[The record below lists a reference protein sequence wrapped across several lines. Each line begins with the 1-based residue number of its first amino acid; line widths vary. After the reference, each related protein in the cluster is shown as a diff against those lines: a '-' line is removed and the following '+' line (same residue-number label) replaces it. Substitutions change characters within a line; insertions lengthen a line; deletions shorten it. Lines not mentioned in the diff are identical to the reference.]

1 MTKPEM
7 IAEAQRL
14 LAHMRSPQARGAIN
28 LPETENIDRA
38 SYGQHLSAIK
48 WKSFAQRAD
57 MHYFVSRVL
66 IRNSVMEYGC
76 FSAHQCVENYLKAF
90 LHFVGASIPKIHS
103 LPELLVHGCR
113 SCSDPASFLFSDDAK
128 TVCDKYNPFYEL
140 ARYPVQNIRPKD
152 GQYLAFTGEEIILD
166 YFVHCM
172 RGILRLPSKSWD
184 LLGADGHRDLE
195 MCREFH
201 PKFYRAFETDN
212 LNIDR

>member
-14 LAHMRSPQARGAIN
+14 LAHARSARARGAIN
-28 LPETENIDRA
+28 LPETEKIDRG
-38 SYGQHLSAIK
+38 SYDQHLVAIT
-48 WKSFAQRAD
+48 WDSFVQRAD

-66 IRNSVMEYGC
+66 IRHSVMEYGFFC
-76 FSAHQCVENYLKAF
+76 AHQCVENYLKAF
-90 LHFVGASIPKIHS
+90 LHSVGESIPKMHS
-103 LPELLVHGCR
+103 LPELLAHSCR
-113 SCSDPASFLFSDDAK
+113 SCSDPGSFLFSDDAK

-201 PKFYRAFETDN
+201 PNFYRAFETDN